1 MTKFRHLLLAAASA
15 MVIASMTPAYADQ
28 NSNFDQKYVGDK
40 VGQISAMPTTG
51 MEATDIIGAR
61 VLSADNEDVGAI
73 NNLIVAKTGEIHG
86 VVIGVGGFLGAG
98 EKDVV
103 VPMERLEITKRDGS
117 FVVVLNA
124 TKEELKAATAYD
136 NKEWL
141 AYSYNDM
148 SEQPATSDQQAQ
160 GSEQSTAGADQSTA
174 TTDQSTAETD
184 QSATTNQQAQGSEQ
198 STATTDQ
205 STAETDQSAQSID
218 QSATT
223 NQQAQ
228 IGQVN
233 IDGKSVFEASNF
245 IGKTVYS
252 ASDENVGDI
261 NDILFSADGEMIG
274 LVVGVGGF
282 LGLGEKH
289 VLVPLDRFSISV
301 VDADSYKIV
310 INTTKAEL
318 EAAAAFDAVV
328 LKPAS

>member
-40 VGQISAMPTTG
+40 VGQISAMPMTG

-73 NNLIVAKTGEIHG
+73 NNLIVAKAGEIHG

-124 TKEELKAATAYD
+124 TKEELEAATAYD

-148 SEQPATSDQQAQ
+148 SEKPAASGQQAQ
-160 GSEQSTAGADQSTA
+160 SSEQSTAGADQLTA
-174 TTDQSTAETD
+174 ITDQSTAKT
-184 QSATTNQQAQGSEQ
+184 
-198 STATTDQ
+198 
-205 STAETDQSAQSID
+205 D

-228 IGQVN
+228 IGQVA

-261 NDILFSADGEMIG
+261 NDILFSADSEMIG

-282 LGLGEKH
+282 LGLGEKD
-289 VLVPLDRFSISV
+289 VLVPLDRFVISV

-318 EAAAAFDAVV
+318 EAAPAFDAGV
-328 LKPAS
+328 LKSAS